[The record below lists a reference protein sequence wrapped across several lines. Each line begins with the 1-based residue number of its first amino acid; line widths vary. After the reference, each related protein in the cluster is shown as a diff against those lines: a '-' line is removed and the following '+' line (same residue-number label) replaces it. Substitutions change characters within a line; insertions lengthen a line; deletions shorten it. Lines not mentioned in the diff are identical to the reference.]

1 MKCRNKYCPSN
12 VQGSCSGVVVNNKP
26 SIEQNIKQTLNNFV
40 ALQENSVAKLKEYL

>member
-26 SIEQNIKQTLNNFV
+26 SIEDFNFCKFYIIN
-40 ALQENSVAKLKEYL
+40 EK